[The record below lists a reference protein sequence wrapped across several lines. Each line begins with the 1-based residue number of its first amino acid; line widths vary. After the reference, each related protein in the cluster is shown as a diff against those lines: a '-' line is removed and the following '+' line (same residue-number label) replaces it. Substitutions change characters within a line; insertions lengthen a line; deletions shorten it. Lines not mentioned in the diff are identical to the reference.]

1 MVIDQD
7 IDLGAIL
14 VATVVP
20 LDVDEG
26 LHQGHVL
33 VLPDIHVILDHDLHE
48 VIPDLQN
55 KNEVAL
61 DPVHQA
67 HVTKIKR
74 MGLSTLVVVVVL
86 VLIDGLVLV
95 LLHRVT
101 RISLLLL
108 KGVMSNVSIPQ

>member
-1 MVIDQD
+1 MAIVQD
-7 IDLGAIL
+7 IDLGVIL

-26 LHQGHVL
+26 LHQGHVP
-33 VLPDIHVILDHDLHE
+33 VLLDIHVILDPDLHE
-48 VIPDLQN
+48 VILDLQN
-55 KNEVAL
+55 KNEVVL

-67 HVTKIKR
+67 HVIKIKK
-74 MGLSTLVVVVVL
+74 MELSTLVVAVVL

-95 LLHRVT
+95 LQYRVT

-108 KGVMSNVSIPQ
+108 NGVLSNVSIAC